1 MTAATTPPA
10 PAVLEV
16 DSLRIRH
23 HDRDAWTP
31 DGVSFSVAPG
41 EVVLVLGPSGS
52 GKSTL
57 ALALD
62 GLVPHVVAADIEGA
76 VRVGG
81 IDTAERTVA
90 ELSERVAIVFQ
101 DPDAQIVTGSVLDE
115 VCFAPE
121 NRLLPVEAVLARA
134 EDSLRRVGLWER
146 RHDDPGVL
154 SGGGKQRLA
163 IAAALASGSDLLVL
177 DEPTANL
184 DAAGVEDV
192 YEALREVVAD
202 GSRSVVLV
210 EHDLDAAVTL
220 VDRVVVLDGTGAL
233 VIDGPVRAV
242 LTGRAAELERLGVWL
257 PTATTAALRLARA
270 GVPFDGLPLTGGELA
285 LALDAVPDLPRP
297 VRAAGESTPVET
309 PVETDV
315 AVAVRG
321 LSVVRGRGRR
331 ARPILADVDLTI
343 RSGEF
348 TAVVGTNGAGKTTLV
363 QAIAGVVRPPRGTV
377 SVAGLDPATATA
389 SALAGRVG
397 FVFQNP
403 EHQFVT
409 QSVRDELAYGPLS
422 AGMEPGAIDE
432 RVDALLERFGLS
444 DAGHVNPFLLSGGQK
459 RRLSVGTALI
469 GGADVLVLD
478 EPTFGQDRA
487 RADELVGLLTDL
499 HRSGTTVIVVTHDMQ
514 LVADAATSIAVVADG
529 RLLAHAATEAVLGD
543 DELLGRAGLRLPPLA
558 QAMRRVLRHPE
569 WRSVSRLSQLPGE
582 AT

>member
-1 MTAATTPPA
+1 MTPETTPPA
-10 PAVLEV
+10 RAVLEV

-23 HDRDAWTP
+23 LDRDAWTP

-62 GLVPHVVAADIEGA
+62 GLVPHVVAADVEGA

-134 EDSLRRVGLWER
+134 EDALRRVGLWER

-163 IAAALASGSDLLVL
+163 IAAALASGSDVLVL

-184 DAAGVEDV
+184 DSAGVEDV

-210 EHDLDAAVTL
+210 EHDLDAAVSL

-233 VIDGPVRAV
+233 VVDGPVRDV
-242 LTGRAAELERLGVWL
+242 LAGRAADLERLGVWL

-270 GVPFDGLPLTGGELA
+270 GVPFGGLPLTGGELA

-297 VRAAGESTPVET
+297 VRRTGEPTSVEA
-309 PVETDV
+309 PV

-363 QAIAGVVRPPRGTV
+363 QAIAGVVRPPRGAV
-377 SVAGLDPATATA
+377 SIAGLDPATATA
-389 SALAGRVG
+389 SALASRVG

-409 QSVRDELAYGPLS
+409 QSVRDELAYGPRS
-422 AGMEPGAIDE
+422 TGMDPTEIDE
-432 RVDALLERFGLS
+432 RVDGLLERFGLTE
-444 DAGHVNPFLLSGGQK
+444 AAHVNPFLLSGGQK

-499 HRSGTTVIVVTHDMQ
+499 HRSGTTVVVVTHDMQ

-529 RLLAHAATEAVLGD
+529 RLLAHAAAEAVLGD
-543 DELLGRAGLRLPPLA
+543 DVLLERAGLRLPPIA
-558 QAMRRVLRHPE
+558 QAMRGVLRHPE

-582 AT
+582 LR